1 MKFRK
6 LMACGIAAGIMALAA
21 TAVSAAT
28 ITTEDGV
35 LSIETPSD
43 DWQKT
48 TDPLHWLV
56 VTDGKDT
63 ITVDHLSNG
72 EALPATVVANDEYKA
87 VYQGFVSTRNEVF
100 VVKGLSNE
108 QEDLQKLME
117 TIGTIRVLKLDTKQ
131 AITKAD
137 APKAYDFGLRPINAV
152 YRVISDELNVRRGCS
167 IDDTKIGELYEGDQV
182 TVDGAVT
189 KNGQDFGWYQIQFN
203 GGKGYV
209 SAQFLVPVNSDSQ
222 TPAKPSTTTTAA
234 DPTSQSFTVY
244 TRQEGGMS
252 RLIHKVGDHFESSE
266 SGYANIKWYQI
277 GESLFRDDHSNY
289 TWSSEPGY
297 IDSDAPTNSDYTEY
311 FTIYSQGSS
320 VEQIHK
326 VADHF
331 ENASGSVSW
340 YPTSDGLYQDNVN
353 NSLWSTDPNYFGMDN
368 GGDFDDADDYNDS
381 YDDAYDDAYDYQG
394 GTDITGDKDS
404 YDDTFDDVNDAFDF
418 D

>member
-6 LMACGIAAGIMALAA
+6 LMACGIAAGIMAIAA

-28 ITTEDGV
+28 LTTDDGV

-43 DWQKT
+43 DWQAT
-48 TDPLHWLV
+48 TDPLHWFV

-72 EALPATVVANDEYKA
+72 EALPATVVANDEYQA
-87 VYQGFVSTRNEVF
+87 VYQGFVSTKNEVF

-167 IDDTKIGELYEGDQV
+167 TDDTKIGELYKGDKV

-189 KNGQDFGWYQIQFN
+189 KNGKDYGWYQIQFN

-209 SAQFLVPVNSDSQ
+209 SAQFLTPATSESQ
-222 TPAKPSTTTTAA
+222 TTNNTAA
-234 DPTSQSFTVY
+234 ADQTAQSFMVY

-252 RLIHKVGDHFESSE
+252 RLIHKAGDHFESSE
-266 SGYANIKWYQI
+266 SGYADIKWYQI
-277 GESLFRDDHSNY
+277 GENLFRDDHSNY
-289 TWSSEPGY
+289 TWSSEPGF

-320 VEQIHK
+320 IEKIHK

-340 YPTSDGLYQDNVN
+340 YLTSEGLYQDNVN
-353 NSLWSTDPNYFGMDN
+353 HSLWSTDPNYFGMDN
-368 GGDFDDADDYNDS
+368 GGDFDDTDD
-381 YDDAYDDAYDYQG
+381 YDDAFDYQG
-394 GTDITGDKDS
+394 GTDITGDTDS
-404 YDDTFDDVNDAFDF
+404 YSDSFDDVNDAFNF

>member
-28 ITTEDGV
+28 LTTDDGV

-43 DWQKT
+43 EWQST
-48 TDPLHWLV
+48 TDPLHWFV

-63 ITVDHLSNG
+63 ITIDHLSNG

-87 VYQGFVSTRNEVF
+87 VYQGFVSTKNEVF

-117 TIGTIRVLKLDTKQ
+117 TIGTIRVLKPDTKQ

-167 IDDTKIGELYEGDQV
+167 TDDAKIGELYQGDKV

-189 KNGQDFGWYQIQFN
+189 KNGKDFGWYQI
-203 GGKGYV
+203 
-209 SAQFLVPVNSDSQ
+209 
-222 TPAKPSTTTTAA
+222 
-234 DPTSQSFTVY
+234 
-244 TRQEGGMS
+244 
-252 RLIHKVGDHFESSE
+252 
-266 SGYANIKWYQI
+266 
-277 GESLFRDDHSNY
+277 GENLFRDDHSNY
-289 TWSSEPGY
+289 TWSSEPGF

-320 VEQIHK
+320 IEKIHK

-340 YPTSDGLYQDNVN
+340 YLTPEGLYQDNVN
-353 NSLWSTDPNYFGMDN
+353 HSLWSTDPNYFGMDN
-368 GGDFDDADDYNDS
+368 GGDFDDTDDYNDS
-381 YDDAYDDAYDYQG
+381 YDSAYDDAYDYQG
-394 GTDITGDKDS
+394 GTDITGDTDD
-404 YDDTFDDVNDAFDF
+404 YTDTFDGVDDAFDF